1 MKQRNSIRMTPQQ
14 AQAFLESH
22 HSCSFATNGH
32 DGYPHVVAMWYTVN
46 DGAIVMTSYAKAQ
59 KVVNLRRDPRATVL
73 VESGRKYKELRGV
86 MVRGRVELVEG
97 PAAVSEVLRL
107 VGANPERPGEVP
119 RRNEA
124 AIRRAQKRV
133 VIRLRP
139 ERWASWDHSKIEGD
153 Y

>member
-1 MKQRNSIRMTPQQ
+1 MKQRDSIKMTPEE
-14 AQAFLESH
+14 AQAFLAAH
-22 HSCSFATNGH
+22 HSCAFATNGH
-32 DGYPHVVAMWYTVN
+32 DGYPHVVAMWYTVE
-46 DGAIVMTSYAKAQ
+46 DGAVVMTSYARAQ
-59 KVVNLRRDPRATVL
+59 KVLNLRRDPRTTVL

-86 MVRGRVELVEG
+86 MIRGRAELVEG
-97 PAAVSEVLRL
+97 PEAVSQVLKL

-119 RRNEA
+119 PRNEA

-139 ERWASWDHSKIEGD
+139 ERWASWDHSRIIGD

>member
-1 MKQRNSIRMTPQQ
+1 MKQRNAIRMTSEE
-14 AQAFLESH
+14 AQAFLKSH
-22 HSCSFATNGH
+22 HSCAFATNGH

-46 DGAIVMTSYAKAQ
+46 DGVIVMTSYAKAQ
-59 KVVNLRRDPRATVL
+59 KVLNLRRDPRATAL

-119 RRNEA
+119 QRNEA

-139 ERWASWDHSKIEGD
+139 ERWASWDHSRIVGD